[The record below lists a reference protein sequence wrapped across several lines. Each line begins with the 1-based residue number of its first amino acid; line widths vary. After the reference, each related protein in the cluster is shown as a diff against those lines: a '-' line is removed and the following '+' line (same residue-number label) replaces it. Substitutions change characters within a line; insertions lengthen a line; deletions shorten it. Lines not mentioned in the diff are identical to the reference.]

1 MKSLVRGHQNLVPC
15 SSNVICVSVTAV
27 SGLHQGRGQINL
39 YPRPPTALLFEGAL
53 VVSAAVLDWKAH
65 APPSNLGHAAATHAV
80 SVVAV
85 PFPDPRFRDTESYD
99 LPESSSLHFCMVC
112 KAVGVGD
119 CLSSTAD
126 YTVKECQCVIPV
138 PATGMKL

>member
-1 MKSLVRGHQNLVPC
+1 
-15 SSNVICVSVTAV
+15 
-27 SGLHQGRGQINL
+27 L
-39 YPRPPTALLFEGAL
+39 YPRPPTALLFEGAE

-65 APPSNLGHAAATHAV
+65 APPPNLRRAAATHPDAV

-99 LPESSSLHFCMVC
+99 LPESSSLHFCTVC
-112 KAVGVGD
+112 TAVGVGD

-126 YTVKECQCVIPV
+126 SLHSEGMPMCDSGASHRDETVKTACYPM
-138 PATGMKL
+138 PARL